1 MEILQ
6 KVFFFIVAIGVLVT
20 VHEFGHYWV
29 ARRAGIKVL
38 RFSIGFG
45 RPLLSWVRGEDK
57 TEYVIA
63 AIPLGG
69 YVKMVDTREGDIAEQ
84 DLPRAFD
91 KQSLAKRTA
100 VVAAGPVFNFILAI
114 LAYWMV
120 FQIGETGARPL
131 VGQLASNGVAVEA
144 GFMPGD
150 EFVSI
155 SGEKTPTWSSVAQRI
170 ATTVMA
176 GEDLSIRVQ
185 GEEGFVR
192 DLVVNAAVFGE
203 FDENTDVL
211 KTLGIEPAK
220 PQIPAIVGE
229 VIPNGPAEKA
239 GLQQGDVIKAIDGQ
253 PVEDWFAWVKWVRD
267 NPDKELSLNI
277 QRNGSE
283 LALRLTPERVE
294 QGGEVFGRVGLKA
307 QAPSEDLSRYRT
319 EIILGPVDAFVGA
332 VDRTAEYSWLTLKVL
347 GRMLIGEASVKNLS
361 GPLTIADVAGQTA
374 SFGLVAFLKFLAIVS
389 ISLGVLNLLPVPML
403 DGGHLLYFAVEAVTG
418 KSVSEAIQL
427 RAQQIGIAVLASVMF
442 LAFYVDFTRY
452 FG

>member
-100 VVAAGPVFNFILAI
+100 VVAAGPVFNFIFAI
-114 LAYWMV
+114 LAYWLV

-155 SGEKTPTWSSVAQRI
+155 SGEKTPTWGSVAQRI

-185 GEEGFVR
+185 GEEGFAR
-192 DLVVNAAVFGE
+192 DLMVNAAVFGE

-277 QRNGSE
+277 QRDGSA
-283 LALRLTPERVE
+283 LALHLTPERVE

-319 EIILGPVDAFVGA
+319 EIILGPVDALIGA
-332 VDRTAEYSWLTLKVL
+332 VNRTAEYSWLTLKVL